1 MIPAKSTARKKIIAK
16 TLPNGISRITAG
28 IVMNKSPGPEFGAMP
43 KENTAGM
50 ITRPASNAAAVS
62 KKAIWWMEDY
72 NLSLKFLY
80 ELFFEKQQS
89 AS

>member
-1 MIPAKSTARKKIIAK
+1 MIQAKSTARKKIIAK

-62 KKAIWWMEDY
+62 KKATYLALLTTSTSDF
-72 NLSLKFLY
+72 K
-80 ELFFEKQQS
+80 
-89 AS
+89 